1 MKDKPMTRTA
11 LARRV
16 GVNGETIR
24 FYESR
29 GLLPEPARTA
39 AGYRQYGGA
48 DAARLVFI
56 KRSQEL
62 GFTLEE
68 IKELLSLH
76 AAPKRS
82 SRQVKALAES
92 KVSEIAARIRDLRRV
107 QSALR
112 KISAECDGSA
122 TNDECPILRAL
133 SNSCHE

>member
-1 MKDKPMTRTA
+1 MTRTT

-39 AGYRQYGGA
+39 AGYRQYNGS
-48 DAARLVFI
+48 DAARLIFI

-68 IKELLSLH
+68 IKELLSMH
-76 AAPKRS
+76 SAPKRS
-82 SRQVKALAES
+82 SHQVKALAES
-92 KVSEIAARIRDLRRV
+92 KIDEIAVRIRDLRRV
-107 QSALR
+107 QAALR

-122 TNDECPILRAL
+122 TNEECPILRAL
-133 SNSCHE
+133 AQNCHE